1 VSDGRAKLQMK
12 TNMKKSFN
20 TFIRNGGVLLITILW
35 VMPILWMLISTF
47 RDPGQPY
54 YFGLLPSRPTLVN
67 YQKVLSEPINVWSL
81 RNSAIVA
88 STTAVFVLLIALPAA
103 YGFSRFNFTGKRW
116 LQILLLVIRLFP
128 GIILAI
134 TLFQLAGFLQV
145 YDSFIPLILANGL
158 LNLPFAVWNLR
169 TMFENLP
176 IEVEEAAWLDGASRI
191 GGIIRILMPLM
202 TPGVAATGAFAFL
215 LTWNEY
221 LFAVSFIR
229 SPSRQL
235 ITTTIA
241 GNIGQFNIDFIGL
254 TTTGMVASL
263 PLLVIFLFI
272 QRYIVSGIGLGAVRG

>member
-1 VSDGRAKLQMK
+1 MQTKINIR
-12 TNMKKSFN
+12 KSFKSVI
-20 TFIRNGGVLLITILW
+20 THGGLILITTLW

-67 YQKVLSEPINVWSL
+67 FQKVLSEPINVWSL

-88 STTAVFVLLIALPAA
+88 SATAVFVLLIACPAA
-103 YGFSRFNFTGKRW
+103 YGFSRFDFTGKRS

-128 GIILAI
+128 GVILAI

-145 YDSFIPLILANGL
+145 YDTFIPLILANGL

-169 TMFENLP
+169 TMFEAMP
-176 IEVEEAAWLDGASRI
+176 IEIEEAAWLDGASRI
-191 GGIIRILMPLM
+191 GGIVKVLLPLM
-202 TPGVAATGAFAFL
+202 APGIAATGAFAFL

-229 SPSRQL
+229 SPSKQL

-263 PLLVIFLFI
+263 PLLVIFILI
-272 QRYIVSGIGLGAVRG
+272 QRYIVSGLGVGAVRG